1 MTKVLLTGSKGQLGF
16 SIKNLIPKGV
26 DLVSVD
32 KNKFD
37 LSKINNIKKNLED
50 IKPDF
55 IINCGAYTNV
65 DMAEDKK
72 EVVMNINANSVKEI
86 ASYLKK
92 NGGNLIQISSDYV
105 FDGLKSDAYKV
116 NEKVCPLNQY
126 GLSKARAEK
135 FVKEILGDT
144 NQGIVIR
151 TSWLMGTISKNFLLT
166 MIKLHQTNSELNVVS
181 DQISC
186 PTSTE
191 TLAKACWK
199 VINLKLENDLN
210 KKNFIPILHWCD
222 NGVAS
227 WYDVAI
233 AIGEISAKNG
243 LVDLPAFINPIKSE
257 NYPTKAKRPRF
268 SLLDCASSR
277 EFLGLKGEYWRKSL
291 ESSIKSIV

>member
-92 NGGNLIQISSDYV
+92 MV
-105 FDGLKSDAYKV
+105 
-116 NEKVCPLNQY
+116 
-126 GLSKARAEK
+126 
-135 FVKEILGDT
+135 
-144 NQGIVIR
+144 VI
-151 TSWLMGTISKNFLLT
+151 
-166 MIKLHQTNSELNVVS
+166 
-181 DQISC
+181 
-186 PTSTE
+186 
-191 TLAKACWK
+191 
-199 VINLKLENDLN
+199 
-210 KKNFIPILHWCD
+210 
-222 NGVAS
+222 
-227 WYDVAI
+227 
-233 AIGEISAKNG
+233 
-243 LVDLPAFINPIKSE
+243 
-257 NYPTKAKRPRF
+257 
-268 SLLDCASSR
+268 
-277 EFLGLKGEYWRKSL
+277 
-291 ESSIKSIV
+291 

>member
-105 FDGLKSDAYKV
+105 FDGLNSSAYKV

-126 GLSKARAEK
+126 GL
-135 FVKEILGDT
+135 
-144 NQGIVIR
+144 
-151 TSWLMGTISKNFLLT
+151 
-166 MIKLHQTNSELNVVS
+166 
-181 DQISC
+181 
-186 PTSTE
+186 
-191 TLAKACWK
+191 
-199 VINLKLENDLN
+199 
-210 KKNFIPILHWCD
+210 
-222 NGVAS
+222 
-227 WYDVAI
+227 
-233 AIGEISAKNG
+233 
-243 LVDLPAFINPIKSE
+243 
-257 NYPTKAKRPRF
+257 
-268 SLLDCASSR
+268 
-277 EFLGLKGEYWRKSL
+277 
-291 ESSIKSIV
+291 